1 MSIVKYNQSKSSGGS
16 GRTARVK
23 RAGSRRVA
31 GGMSDSGGPLQAA
44 VEFIQA
50 CGGLEPAKAE
60 LAQVEAVAGGGV
72 RSCV

>member
-1 MSIVKYNQSKSSGGS
+1 M
-16 GRTARVK
+16 K